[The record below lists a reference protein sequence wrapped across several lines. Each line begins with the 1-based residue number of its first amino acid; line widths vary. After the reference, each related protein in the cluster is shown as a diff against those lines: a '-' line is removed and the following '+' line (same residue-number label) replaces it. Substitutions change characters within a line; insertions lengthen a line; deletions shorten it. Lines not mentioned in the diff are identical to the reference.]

1 MLSMDGPA
9 ETFSNRQLWGKK
21 RRRQNHGK
29 RHLLPDSQ
37 IDSSRSGTGH
47 LIGQNATVLGWIIV
61 PVGALSGGGRTGRG
75 ERHRL
80 DARLDTEIALVGPVS
95 RVGKRRSLKS

>member
-37 IDSSRSGTGH
+37 IDSSRSGTGY
-47 LIGQNATVLGWIIV
+47 LIGQDATVLGWIIA
-61 PVGALSGGGRTGRG
+61 PVGTLSGGGRTGRG

-80 DARLDTEIALVGPVS
+80 DARLDN
-95 RVGKRRSLKS
+95 